1 MPKASQRPYSF
12 MKTSILAF
20 FGFLWPNFQ
29 KNTKINGTVKVI
41 YLPLPSVK
49 NNFSWLEYVN

>member
-1 MPKASQRPYSF
+1 MPKASQIPYSF
-12 MKTSILAF
+12 MKTNILSF
-20 FGFLWPNFQ
+20 FRHYWNKST